1 MQWYLLSFY
10 GLTVITVLFMDI
22 SLSYMLMLT
31 AVPCSYSS
39 PSLAAIL
46 SATPGSASMSKRVL
60 VKATLLLYMLT
71 VPH

>member
-39 PSLAAIL
+39 PSPAAIL
-46 SATPGSASMSKRVL
+46 SAAPGSASMSKRVL
-60 VKATLLLYMLT
+60 VRATLLLYMLT